1 VRPVAGRVAGDSD
14 AQADPIRCRIRNMPR
29 LLVVCLCACSLLG
42 AASATAQ
49 KVAFHAAAEA
59 GPELDTNAYRVN
71 ELASGST
78 CSVTPPI
85 PDCLVLA
92 PLFRISG
99 SAGLR
104 ARLGR
109 RHVLA
114 FDYGGGGKVFFT
126 SDAREADELVQ
137 LASGGWG
144 VAFAQRGSLWLSG
157 SYYDAFQRTSTRDF
171 RTGTAGAQVA
181 IDGLP
186 AGLRA
191 TFDLGY
197 RGLAYKP
204 LLEYGFHGL
213 AAGAGLGWRGTSGP
227 EVAPNDWEVRAGYTA
242 SLRFFDG
249 DVIAAP
255 ERCSSFPC
263 NEVGTPRRDLHQQL
277 RFEATYLGTASA
289 GLFYSLELNRSNSY
303 GETFTRHALGL
314 RFTAPLV
321 WGLFL
326 TAKASLLLSR
336 YQDPFLISQVST
348 VSFVSIDEENRSS
361 LVTQIAKELSERWS
375 LILRWSLYVNASP
388 LSQTESSTPPNLN
401 SASTAVAPTGF
412 LRQTLFLGARFEYG
426 R

>member
-1 VRPVAGRVAGDSD
+1 
-14 AQADPIRCRIRNMPR
+14 MPR
-29 LLVVCLCACSLLG
+29 LLAVCLYAGSLL
-42 AASATAQ
+42 AAAPATAQ
-49 KVAFHAAAEA
+49 KLTFQGSAEA

-71 ELASGST
+71 EAAAGESS
-78 CSVTPPI
+78 CVPVQTPGGTTLQ
-85 PDCLVLA
+85 CLVTA
-92 PLFRISG
+92 PLFRISA

-104 ARLGR
+104 ARLGG
-109 RHVLA
+109 RHLLA
-114 FDYGGGGKVFFT
+114 LDYGGGGKVFFT
-126 SDAREADELVQ
+126 GEARQADELVQ

-144 VAFAQRGSLWLSG
+144 MAFARRGALWLGG

-186 AGLRA
+186 ARLRA

-204 LLEYGFHGL
+204 LPEYSFHGL
-213 AAGAGLGWRGTSGP
+213 VAGAGLGWRGTSGP

-263 NEVGTPRRDLHQQL
+263 NEVGTARRDLHQQL

-314 RFTAPLV
+314 RFTTPLV

-336 YQDPFLISQVST
+336 YQDPYLISQVST
-348 VSFVSIDEENRSS
+348 QSFVSIDEENRSS
-361 LVTQIAKELSERWS
+361 LVTQIAKELTERWS

-388 LSQTESSTPPNLN
+388 LSQSESATPSNLA
-401 SASTAVAPTGF
+401 ASTMTPTGF
-412 LRQTLFLGARFEYG
+412 LRQTVFLGARFEYG